1 MSGWTAGTTVKIA
14 ILGEQNMVKMKMENN
29 KTKPDTM
36 A

>member
-14 ILGEQNMVKMKMENN
+14 ILGERNMMKMKNN